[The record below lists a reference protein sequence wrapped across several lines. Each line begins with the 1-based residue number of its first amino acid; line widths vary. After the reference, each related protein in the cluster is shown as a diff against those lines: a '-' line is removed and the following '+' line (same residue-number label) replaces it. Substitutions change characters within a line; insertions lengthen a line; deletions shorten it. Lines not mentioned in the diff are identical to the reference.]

1 MKTRFRVNRNDTV
14 KIQLVDKEG
23 KLLTTLYDSGFTT
36 IKQCYNTVL
45 SKCCN
50 PPKETRLI
58 FIMRIKTL
66 IILTI
71 NLWFVSPPKIF

>member
-14 KIQLVDKEG
+14 KIQLVDKGG

-36 IKQCYNTVL
+36 IKQCYNAVL

-50 PPKETRLI
+50 PPKETGFNI
-58 FIMRIKTL
+58 YNEDQDTYYS
-66 IILTI
+66 
-71 NLWFVSPPKIF
+71 NY

>member
-14 KIQLVDKEG
+14 KVQLVDKEG

-36 IKQCYNTVL
+36 IKQCYNVVL

-50 PPKETRLI
+50 PPK
-58 FIMRIKTL
+58 KTGFN
-66 IILTI
+66 IYNEDQDTYYS
-71 NLWFVSPPKIF
+71 NY

>member
-14 KIQLVDKEG
+14 KIQLVDKGG

-36 IKQCYNTVL
+36 IRQCYNAVL

-50 PPKETRLI
+50 PPQETRFNI
-58 FIMRIKTL
+58 YNEDKDTYYS
-66 IILTI
+66 
-71 NLWFVSPPKIF
+71 NY

>member
-23 KLLTTLYDSGFTT
+23 KLLTSLYDSGFTT
-36 IKQCYNTVL
+36 IRQCYNAAL

-50 PPKETRLI
+50 PPKETRFNI
-58 FIMRIKTL
+58 YNEDQDTYYS
-66 IILTI
+66 
-71 NLWFVSPPKIF
+71 NY